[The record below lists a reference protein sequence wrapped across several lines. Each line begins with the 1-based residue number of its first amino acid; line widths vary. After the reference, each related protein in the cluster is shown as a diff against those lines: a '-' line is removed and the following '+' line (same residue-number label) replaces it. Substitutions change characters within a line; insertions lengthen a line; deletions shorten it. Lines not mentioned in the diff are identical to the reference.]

1 MNPMEVG
8 TAERGVSK
16 SYLMATMSMLFS
28 WFECFFEKDFLETC
42 NSKFDAFFRVGYW
55 LMSNGY
61 SVLCEIRNTTEI
73 LVRSSSPESET
84 FGCSLHLDSKMLVSI
99 SYLVWGQRFKEIHY
113 QKVPEPQSN

>member
-1 MNPMEVG
+1 
-8 TAERGVSK
+8 
-16 SYLMATMSMLFS
+16 
-28 WFECFFEKDFLETC
+28 
-42 NSKFDAFFRVGYW
+42 
-55 LMSNGY
+55 MSNGY

-84 FGCSLHLDSKMLVSI
+84 FGLSHSWVQPFGCSLHLDSKMLVSI